1 MNKLNKIVT
10 EEYRFNDMYFGIFW
24 LVASI
29 IFIINAIVY
38 FVIISGDN
46 TWTNYY
52 ELPFKFQFWFV
63 VAIVLAVAS
72 IIVGSVIC
80 VSLYDCDFDNEI
92 ITHYNPS
99 IDYYINGRRVDEK
112 EYRKEENRYNDLLA
126 PFIESLKESK
136 KEV

>member
-10 EEYRFNDMYFGIFW
+10 ERYGFNDTYFGIFW

-29 IFIINAIVY
+29 IFFISALIY
-38 FVIISGDN
+38 FFIISGDN
-46 TWTNYY
+46 TWNNYY

-63 VAIVLAVAS
+63 AAIVLCAA
-72 IIVGSVIC
+72 SVIAFVIIC
-80 VSLYDCDFDNEI
+80 VAFSDGDFDDEVI
-92 ITHYNPS
+92 SHYNPI

-112 EYRKEENRYNDLLA
+112 EYRREEEKYNDLLA

-136 KEV
+136 KEI

>member
-1 MNKLNKIVT
+1 
-10 EEYRFNDMYFGIFW
+10 MYYTFHT
-24 LVASI
+24 I

-46 TWTNYY
+46 TWINYY
-52 ELPFKFQFWFV
+52 ELPFKFQFWLV
-63 VAIVLAVAS
+63 VASVLTVAS

-99 IDYYINGRRVDEK
+99 IDYYINGRCVDEK
-112 EYRKEENRYNDLLA
+112 EYRKEENKYNDLLA